1 LSLVE
6 IHAVRAGVP
15 VAVAHVI
22 GAVRVAAVVPL
33 PVVVVRL
40 VDVPVVA
47 EKVAVVMGAET
58 IAEMIAAQE
67 VVRIR
72 ARYLSRLSR

>member
-1 LSLVE
+1 M
-6 IHAVRAGVP
+6 
-15 VAVAHVI
+15 AVAHVI
-22 GAVRVAAVVPL
+22 AAVRVAAVVPL
-33 PVVVVRL
+33 PVVVVRLVDVRL

-72 ARYLSRLSR
+72 ARCLSRPSR

>member
-1 LSLVE
+1 M
-6 IHAVRAGVP
+6 
-15 VAVAHVI
+15 AVAHVI